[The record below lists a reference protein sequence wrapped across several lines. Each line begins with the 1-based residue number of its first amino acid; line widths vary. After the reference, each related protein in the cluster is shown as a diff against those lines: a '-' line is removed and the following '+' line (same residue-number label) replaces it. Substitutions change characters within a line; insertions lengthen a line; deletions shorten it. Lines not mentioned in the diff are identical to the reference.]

1 MIPSVEDE
9 SAIIYQFLERSMQ
22 MAKTMLVG
30 EVELYRIEV
39 VPFQQV
45 LRNALSM

>member
-1 MIPSVEDE
+1 
-9 SAIIYQFLERSMQ
+9 MQ
-22 MAKTMLVG
+22 MEVKMMLGV
-30 EVELYRIEV
+30 VPYRIEV